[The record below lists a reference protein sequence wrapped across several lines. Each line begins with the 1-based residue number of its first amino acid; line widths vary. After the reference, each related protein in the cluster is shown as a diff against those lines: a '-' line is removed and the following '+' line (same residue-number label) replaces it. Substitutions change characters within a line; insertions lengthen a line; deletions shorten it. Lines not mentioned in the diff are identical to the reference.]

1 MGFLLDTEDAMMIKS
16 KASFIEF
23 PSRLG
28 NIINMWTDTGKTR
41 HRTGM

>member
-28 NIINMWTDTGKTR
+28 ER
-41 HRTGM
+41 